1 MMTTR
6 SLWLASASPRRA
18 DLLRQ
23 IGVPFSRL
31 APPSIDE
38 TPAEGEAPG
47 DYVLRM
53 AREKAATGWAR
64 LRDREEAAVLGADTA
79 VVLGDGI
86 LGKPADR
93 DHARHM
99 LEQLCGAEHRVL
111 SAVSVITQASHE
123 TRLAE
128 TLVRVRADARD
139 QIDAYLDTGEPMDK
153 AGAYAIQGFGAVLV
167 DYIAGSYSAVVG
179 LPLVETRQLL
189 AGAGVAWWQLTGTR
203 D

>member
-1 MMTTR
+1 MAVR

-18 DLLRQ
+18 DLLHQ

-31 APPSIDE
+31 APPRIDE
-38 TPAEGEAPG
+38 TPRQGEAPG

-53 AREKAATGWAR
+53 AREKAATGWEQLEER
-64 LRDREEAAVLGADTA
+64 TEAAVLGADTA
-79 VVLGDGI
+79 VVLGEEI

-93 DHARHM
+93 NHARNM
-99 LEQLCGAEHRVL
+99 LERLCGAEHRVL
-111 SAVSVITQASHE
+111 SAVSVITEAGRE

-128 TLVRVRADARD
+128 TLVRFRADARD
-139 QIDAYLDTGEPMDK
+139 EIDAYLDTGEPMDK

-167 DYIAGSYSAVVG
+167 EYIAGSYSAVVG